1 MKTRFIESRTVH
13 LLLLAAGGLLLIT
26 ALVQLP
32 VTLFVQY
39 SRPSI
44 PWFPV
49 EYVPEGIRIVPVI
62 SRENQPLDPQFEMS
76 DILTQVNGMRLDSAH
91 FDDMSWQDK
100 LASLR
105 IGDTLNIRYLRSGE
119 MRNMDLVLEKSI
131 SDVRGKG
138 VSLISLIVHSIS
150 PVIMILIGYLVL
162 LRRPRRRGSVL
173 FFGTLFMYAFYLL
186 SAVQASMHMPWWTM
200 MGEVKIVLIEISFM
214 LFLPMLLHFL
224 LVFPDEWFMHNRP
237 RLRLLL
243 VYAPYVLLTT
253 VGYLLLNVLELQV
266 TRAYS
271 NVADLIFIATPI
283 LCVLVVR
290 TSYRRAAAPKTRR
303 FMRITLAG
311 ILAFT
316 VGFVVIVLINHLY
329 LFYDFL
335 LPATIEIR
343 LVALLLITFSLPVS
357 IGYALLRYG
366 FLDIQIMFKRTTLY
380 AVLSAI
386 VIVMFILLYSILH
399 SLFDSFTKSDVLI
412 VSIIVTGVLA
422 IFIGIGKQGIQKAID
437 QRFFGTEWERSE
449 RMRRLSRSLL
459 HMLNYDD
466 LLSTLTGPL
475 PDALDVEFASVQ
487 RLREDGSIRLLAGGT
502 VPEDV
507 GVHLAAQPGLFE
519 RLTDGR
525 VIDTNTLPVG
535 SGFHALSAIFSMSSQ
550 DGEHVCLMLG
560 NRRSGRALSGEEFTE
575 LQSLAEHAILGWKNA
590 SISEELRE
598 QERMKHEVQLAQN
611 IQAAMLP
618 HETPRSPVF
627 DVAAFSVPAR
637 EVGGD
642 FYDYLRL
649 PDGRMMLVVGDV
661 SDKGVSAAMVRASAI
676 STLRFAAEHE
686 DSPRRILEAA
696 NRRLFNDTFRQMFA
710 AVCLAVLDEG
720 ALTMSFTNAGLPK
733 PLLLRDGEA
742 FLIEWSDNGMHYP
755 LGMVEDTVY
764 HEETMELQSGDLLLL
779 YSDGVTES
787 ANARGEEFGVRR
799 LRDCLLACSADS
811 AMDLMMQITST
822 VQEFRGSTELFDDL
836 TMMVVRVK

>member
-1 MKTRFIESRTVH
+1 MKARFIESRPVH

-49 EYVPEGIRIVPVI
+49 ESVPEGIRIVPVI
-62 SRENQPLDPQFEMS
+62 TTENEPISPQFETS
-76 DILTQVNGMRLDSAH
+76 DILTAVDGMRLDSAH
-91 FDDMSWQDK
+91 YDAMAWEVK
-100 LASLR
+100 LGALR
-105 IGDTLNIRYLRSGE
+105 IGDTLDIRYLREGE
-119 MRNMDLVLEKSI
+119 SRRMEVVLDKSYSDL
-131 SDVRGKG
+131 RGRG
-138 VSLISLIVHSIS
+138 VSMLMLVVHSIS
-150 PVIMILIGYLVL
+150 PVIMLLVGYLVL
-162 LRRPRRRGSVL
+162 LRRPRRRGTAL
-173 FFGTLFMYAFYLL
+173 FFGTLFCYAFYLL
-186 SAVQASMHMPWWTM
+186 STVQASVHMPWWTM
-200 MGEVKIVLIEISFM
+200 MAEVKYVLVEMSFM

-224 LVFPDEWFMHNRP
+224 LVFPDEWFMRERP

-243 VYAPYVLLTT
+243 IYGPYVLLTI
-253 VGYLLLNVLELQV
+253 VGYLLLYVLEWQV
-266 TRAYS
+266 PRGYA
-271 NVADLIFIATPI
+271 NIAHVIFALTPI
-283 LCVLVVR
+283 LGSYIVR
-290 TSYRRAAAPKTRR
+290 ESLRRATAPKTRR
-303 FMRITLAG
+303 FLRITLG
-311 ILAFT
+311 GMFAFA
-316 VGFVVIVLINHLY
+316 VGFIAIVLLNQLY
-329 LFYDFL
+329 MFYDIL
-335 LPATIEIR
+335 LPLSIEIR

-366 FLDIQIMFKRTTLY
+366 FLDIQILFKRTTLY

-386 VIVMFILLYSILH
+386 VIVMFVVLYSVLH
-399 SLFDSFTKSDVLI
+399 LLFDTFTKTDVLL
-412 VSIIVTGVLA
+412 VSIIVTSVLA
-422 IFIGIGKQGIQKAID
+422 IFIGIGKQGIQNALD
-437 QRFFGTEWERSE
+437 RRLFGDEWERSE
-449 RMRRLSRSLL
+449 RLRRLSRSLL
-459 HMLNYDD
+459 HMLNYED
-466 LLSTLTGPL
+466 LLSALTGPL
-475 PDALDVEFASVQ
+475 PGVLDVEFASVQ
-487 RLREDGSIRLLAGGT
+487 RLREDGSVHLLAGGT
-502 VPEDV
+502 VPDDV
-507 GVHLAAQPGLFE
+507 GQHLAAQPGLFD
-519 RLTDGR
+519 RLADGR

-535 SGFHALSAIFSMSSQ
+535 SGIHALSAIFSMMSQ

-560 NRRSGRALSGEEFTE
+560 NRRSGRALGGEEFTE

-590 SISEELRE
+590 SLSEELRA

-618 HETPRSPVF
+618 YEMPRSPVF

-649 PDGRMMLVVGDV
+649 PDGRLTVVVGDV

-696 NRRLFNDTFRQMFA
+696 NRRLFHDTFRQMFA
-710 AVCLAVLDEG
+710 AVCLAVFDEG
-720 ALTMSFTNAGLPK
+720 TLSMSFTNAGLPK

-742 FLIEWSDNGMHYP
+742 FMIEWSDNGTHYP
-755 LGMVEDTVY
+755 LGMIEDTEY
-764 HEETMELQSGDLLLL
+764 HEETMELQPGDLLLL

-787 ANARGEEFGVRR
+787 TNSEGEEFGVRR
-799 LRDCLLACSADS
+799 LRDCLLDCSAEN

-822 VQEFRGSTELFDDL
+822 VQDFRGSTELFDDL
-836 TMMVVRVK
+836 TMMVVRVR